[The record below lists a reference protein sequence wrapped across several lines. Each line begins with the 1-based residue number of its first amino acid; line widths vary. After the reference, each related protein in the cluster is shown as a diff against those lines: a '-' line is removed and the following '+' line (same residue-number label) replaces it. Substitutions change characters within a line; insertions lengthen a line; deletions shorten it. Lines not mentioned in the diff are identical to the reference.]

1 MVDIASNA
9 AKSVENDAVLKRQ
22 QGSLLAS
29 SIAPSE
35 PRSGA
40 APTQFPDAVAATGAS
55 PDLRL
60 EISRIKSGNG
70 FIYKMVDKKTGE
82 VIRQWPTEQM
92 IKMREY
98 IAEHQIQF
106 VDEKA

>member
-9 AKSVENDAVLKRQ
+9 TKSVENDAALKRQ

-35 PRSGA
+35 SRFSA
-40 APTQFPDAVAATGAS
+40 APAQTLDAIGAPGAS
-55 PDLRL
+55 PDVRL
-60 EISRIKSGNG
+60 EISQVKSGNG
-70 FIYKMVDKKTGE
+70 FVYKMVDKKTGE